1 MEDYKV
7 LNLNALSEKRKADI
21 ANRIK
26 VYWYELFVSRRG
38 RLGKFIQK
46 RKYKGIFQANNLEEL
61 ILERKRLN
69 EENICLGSVLEML
82 TEPCIG
88 MKEEELIAMGFKRGD
103 IMDWL
108 RLKRERSIGLRTILK
123 EDYFKINKYTSA
135 LEDNPNIPLV

>member
-1 MEDYKV
+1 MDDYKV

-69 EENICLGSVLEML
+69 EEKICLGSILEML

-88 MKEEELIAMGFKRGD
+88 MTEEELFAMGFKKD
-103 IMDWL
+103 YVLVCL
-108 RLKRERSIGLRTILK
+108 RLNKETSIGLRNILN
-123 EDYFKINKYTSA
+123 EDYFEFHKYSST
-135 LEDNPNIPLV
+135 LEDNPNIPLL

>member
-38 RLGKFIQK
+38 RVERFIQK

-61 ILERKRLN
+61 IIERIRLN
-69 EENICLGSVLEML
+69 EEKICLGSVLELL

-88 MKEEELIAMGFKRGD
+88 MTEEELIAMGFKRD
-103 IMDWL
+103 DVMDWL
-108 RLKRERSIGLRTILK
+108 RLNRETSIGLRKILN
-123 EDYFKINKYTSA
+123 EDYFKFHKYTSV
-135 LEDNPNIPLV
+135 LEDNSNIPLV